1 MNTKSLPGLI
11 KAASVIQTLD
21 SKTAGEI
28 LAMMSESERQLIQ
41 EVIIESRDISMGIRE
56 KVASDFLELM
66 APGSHPGPSSAMD
79 HGAGDFPSAGE
90 SSSLSVLKSKDPDEL
105 VALIKDE
112 HPQTIAV
119 ILVHLFPDQASE
131 ILSELPDEIKTDVA
145 FRIASSGKFA
155 AEMVDEMNAVF
166 EDILRRKHA
175 SGSVEAGGVK
185 RLADILNLTDKV
197 SADRIMSEIEKED
210 PSIFAQI
217 KQMMFVI
224 DDITLVDDRGLQNVL
239 RRVES
244 KDLAVALKAAT
255 QEIRDKIFRN
265 MSSRAGDMLREEMAS
280 LGAVRMKDVEEAQQ
294 IILNIIQEMEG
305 EGKLIIRRGGGGEF
319 VE

>member
-11 KAASVIQTLD
+11 KAASLIQAMD
-21 SKTAGEI
+21 DRTAAEI
-28 LAMMSESERQLIQ
+28 LAMLSDGERQVLQNVMAQSREISAGIQ
-41 EVIIESRDISMGIRE
+41 E
-56 KVASDFLELM
+56 KVATDFLALM
-66 APGSHPGPSSAMD
+66 TPQLVGAASPLPQDPHGFSPSPDSPAL
-79 HGAGDFPSAGE
+79 G
-90 SSSLSVLKSKDPDEL
+90 VLQSKDPDEL

-119 ILVHLFPDQASE
+119 ILVHLFPDKASE
-131 ILSELPDEIKTDVA
+131 ILSLLPDEIKTDVA

-185 RLADILNLTDKV
+185 RLADILNLIDKA
-197 SADRIMSEIEKED
+197 SADRIMSEIQKED
-210 PSIFAQI
+210 PALFAQI

-224 DDITLVDDRGLQNVL
+224 DDIALVDDRGLQNVL

-265 MSSRAGDMLREEMAS
+265 MSSRAGEMLREEMDS
-280 LGAVRMKDVEEAQQ
+280 LGAVRMKEVEEAQQ
-294 IILNIIQEMEG
+294 IILNIIQEMEA
-305 EGKLIIRRGGGGEF
+305 EGKLIIRRGGGDEF

>member
-11 KAASVIQTLD
+11 KAASLIQTLD
-21 SKTAGEI
+21 SKTADEL
-28 LAMMSESERQLIQ
+28 LAMMSDEERGLIE
-41 EVIIESRDISMGIRE
+41 EVMQVSRDISPGIRE
-56 KVASDFLELM
+56 KVAGDFLELM
-66 APGSHPGPSSAMD
+66 QNGSRR
-79 HGAGDFPSAGE
+79 E
-90 SSSLSVLKSKDPDEL
+90 SSVHEQRGGNFAQDDEPSGLAVLKTKDTDEL

-185 RLADILNLTDKV
+185 RLADILNLTDKA
-197 SADRIMSEIEKED
+197 SAAAIMSGIEKED
-210 PSIFAQI
+210 PAMYAQI

-224 DDITLVDDRGLQNVL
+224 EDIKLVDDRGLQNVL

-244 KDLAVALKAAT
+244 KDLAIALKAAT
-255 QEIRDKIFRN
+255 QEIRDKIFKN
-265 MSSRAGDMLREEMAS
+265 MSSRAGDMLREEMDS
-280 LGAVRMKDVEEAQQ
+280 LGAVRMKEVEAAQQ
-294 IILNIIQEMEG
+294 VILTIIQEMEA
-305 EGKLIIRRGGGGEF
+305 EGKLIIKRGGGDEF

>member
-1 MNTKSLPGLI
+1 MNTKSLPGPI
-11 KAASVIQTLD
+11 KAASLIQTLD
-21 SKTAGEI
+21 NETAGEI
-28 LAMMSESERQLIQ
+28 LAMLSENERQLIQ
-41 EVIIESRDISMGIRE
+41 EVMIESRDISLGIRE

-66 APGSHPGPSSAMD
+66 TPRSHRAASSALEQ
-79 HGAGDFPSAGE
+79 GSGDLSSAAE
-90 SSSLSVLKSKDPDEL
+90 SSGLSVLQSKDADEL

-185 RLADILNLTDKV
+185 RLADILNLADKA
-197 SADRIMSEIEKED
+197 SADAIMSEIEKED
-210 PSIFAQI
+210 PAMHAQI

-244 KDLAVALKAAT
+244 RDLAVALKAAT

-265 MSSRAGDMLREEMAS
+265 MSSRAGEMLREEMDS
-280 LGAVRMKDVEEAQQ
+280 MGAVRMKEVEEAQQ
-294 IILNIIQEMEG
+294 IVLNIIQEMEA
-305 EGKLIIRRGGGGEF
+305 EGKLIIKRGGGDEF